1 MFSSFVQNLDD
12 VVDKSAN
19 KLNTRGFNSEVVDE
33 EIKVNSNSQVKS
45 SDESSEKRE
54 KHEISDSFLNQ
65 EEDFNNSEQGFDVP
79 ESNLDPDSLSWE

>member
-1 MFSSFVQNLDD
+1 MYNLDD

-33 EIKVNSNSQVKS
+33 EIKVNSNSQVKG

-54 KHEISDSFLNQ
+54 KNEISDSFLNQ